1 MRARRPEL
9 ATEEE
14 RSASQFKGSLFLS
27 TAEEEAQFRRICSKQ
42 ASEVRLSDGYQRREG
57 VLTPEV
63 PRHRGD
69 ARTCACV
76 AASFPPS
83 SGLLTLFLVNLL

>member
-1 MRARRPEL
+1 M
-9 ATEEE
+9 
-14 RSASQFKGSLFLS
+14 SLFLS
-27 TAEEEAQFRRICSKQ
+27 TAEEEAKIRRIF
-42 ASEVRLSDGYQRREG
+42 SEQETKVRLSDGYWRRKG

-76 AASFPPS
+76 ATSFPPR